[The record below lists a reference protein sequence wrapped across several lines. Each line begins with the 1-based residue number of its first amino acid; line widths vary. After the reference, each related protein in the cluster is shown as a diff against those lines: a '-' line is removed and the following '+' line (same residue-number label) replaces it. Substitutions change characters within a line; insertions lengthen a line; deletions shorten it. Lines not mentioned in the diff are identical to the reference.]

1 MAVAPRIDVSTS
13 LRTGGAEPTPAQHA
27 ELAASVARDVL
38 FATQPRT
45 PGHRAPNTTW
55 DLIGTHASGQAAV
68 YYADGRT
75 HLEKPFLFADGFNY
89 GKSDLPALFE
99 HFNTPYQEGTPGLF
113 DQLLARGHDIVL
125 IGFER
130 RHTRIQHNA
139 DLAAKAIER
148 AIAER
153 IGDARLTVG
162 GVSMGGIITRY
173 ALTKMEHDDINHQ
186 TDTYLSWDSPH
197 NGAWIPLILQQMA
210 YFFETLAPGEPGKP
224 SQADLIRSEAAQ
236 QLLWAWVPDA
246 KYSGEVATA
255 SELRTEFV
263 DELADLGNFPQRPR
277 LLGLA
282 NGRGDGVGRPLPAGE
297 IAFDWKAAFNT
308 ASATARFQ
316 PDRGTGQPV
325 GGMHILGE
333 LRRSTTT
340 EVPALDGV
348 PGGTLESFGLVADAL
363 KAEIGEEYRSGAFV
377 PAVSASAFK
386 YDPIAWNVDPKLP
399 LLDQD
404 TDDFHLH
411 EVGFDTE
418 NTEHSHVSPVLANWL
433 LDRL

>member
-1 MAVAPRIDVSTS
+1 MAPRIDVSTS
-13 LRTGGAEPTPAQHA
+13 LGAAGAEPDAA
-27 ELAASVARDVL
+27 RRADLAAAVSRDVL
-38 FATQPRT
+38 FATRPGS
-45 PGHRAPNTTW
+45 PGHRAAATTW
-55 DLIGTHASGQAAV
+55 DLVGEHASGEAAV
-68 YYADGRT
+68 HYADGRT
-75 HLEKPFLFADGFNY
+75 HLEKPLLFADGFNY
-89 GKSDLPALFE
+89 GRSDLPALFE
-99 HFNTPYQEGTPGLF
+99 HFNTPYQDGTPGLF
-113 DQLLARGHDIVL
+113 DQLLARGYDIVL
-125 IGFER
+125 IGFEE

-139 DLAAKAIER
+139 EVATKAIER
-148 AIAER
+148 AIDER
-153 IGDARLTVG
+153 LGDARLTVG
-162 GVSMGGIITRY
+162 GVSMGGIVTRY
-173 ALTKMEHDDINHQ
+173 ALAKLEDEGFDHQ

-246 KYSGEVATA
+246 KYAGEVATA
-255 SELRTEFV
+255 SPLRTEFV
-263 DELADLGNFPQRPR
+263 DELAGLRNFPRRPR

-282 NGRGDGVGRPLPAGE
+282 NGRGDGVGRPLPAGG

-316 PDRGTGQPV
+316 PDLGSKQPI

-363 KAEIGEEYRSGAFV
+363 KAEIGEEFRSGAFV
-377 PAVSASAFK
+377 PSVSASALK
-386 YDPIAWNVDPKLP
+386 YDPVAWDVDPEEN
-399 LLDQD
+399 LLDRD
-404 TDDFHLH
+404 PDDFHLG
-411 EVGFDTE
+411 EVVFDTE
-418 NTEHSHVSPVLANWL
+418 NTGHSAVSPVLANWL